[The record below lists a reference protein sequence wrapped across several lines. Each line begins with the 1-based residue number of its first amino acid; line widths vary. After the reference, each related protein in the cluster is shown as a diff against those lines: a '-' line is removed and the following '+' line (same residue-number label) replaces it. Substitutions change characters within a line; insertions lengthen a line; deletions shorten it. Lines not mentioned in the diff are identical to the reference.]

1 MRIPRLIVYPP
12 VEGILCLGAKHDPG
26 APWAALLGTLPLDCN
41 QAVPVMQDGGW
52 NGKMK
57 S

>member
-26 APWAALLGTLPLDCN
+26 APWAAMLGTLPLDCN